1 VSETISSTIEDV
13 SARKV
18 LDSRGNW
25 TIEVDVV
32 TASGFG
38 RCTAPSGASTG
49 KFEALSYPEGGVDK
63 AVSKVQEVIAQ
74 EIVGMNAEEQE
85 EIDSALRDVDG
96 TENFSNIGGN
106 TAVAVSLAVAK
117 AAASSRDISL
127 FKYLGGDSNA
137 LPYPLGNVI
146 GGGAHA
152 SNATDIQ
159 EFLVIPIGASDVQQ
173 ALWTNSEVHRRVKDE
188 LSARGKAIG
197 LGKGDEGA
205 WAPSIGDEEAL
216 EVLSKVT
223 AEVGDE
229 LGVEISLGVDVA
241 SSEMWDQGKG
251 RYVYKREGV
260 ERTKEEQVEHI
271 LELIERYDL
280 YYVEDPLEEEDFQ
293 GFAELTKGSK
303 ALICG
308 DDLYVT
314 NIKRIGKGV
323 KAGSSRAVLIKPNQI
338 GTLTDTFKAINL
350 ANKNSL
356 ATVFS
361 HRSGETVDDTI
372 AHLAVA
378 FGCPI
383 IKTGVVG
390 GERVAKLNELIRIE
404 EELERRARM
413 AHLPLLGG
421 NK

>member
-1 VSETISSTIEDV
+1 M
-13 SARKV
+13 
-18 LDSRGNW
+18 
-25 TIEVDVV
+25 V
-32 TASGFG
+32 TPSGFG
-38 RCTAPSGASTG
+38 RCAAPSGASTG
-49 KFEALSYPEGGVDK
+49 KFEVQSYPEGGVDE
-63 AVSKVQEVIAQ
+63 AVRKVQETVAP

-85 EIDSALRDVDG
+85 AIDSVLKDVDG
-96 TENFSNIGGN
+96 TDNFSNIGGN

-117 AAASSRDISL
+117 AAASSRGISL
-127 FKYLGGDSNA
+127 FRYLGGNSDA
-137 LPYPLGNVI
+137 LPYPLGNII

-159 EFLVIPIGASDVQQ
+159 EFLVIPTGASDIRQ

-188 LSARGKAIG
+188 LSARGNTNS

-205 WAPSIGDEEAL
+205 WAPSIGDEKAL
-216 EVLSKVT
+216 DVLARVT

-229 LGVEISLGVDVA
+229 LGIETRLGVDVA
-241 SSEMWDQGKG
+241 SSEMWDPDRK
-251 RYVYKREGV
+251 RYVYQREGV
-260 ERTKEEQVEHI
+260 ERTREEQVEHI
-271 LELIERYDL
+271 LGLIEMYDL
-280 YYVEDPLEEEDFQ
+280 YYVEDPLEEGDFK
-293 GFAELTKGSK
+293 GFAEVTKCSK
-303 ALICG
+303 PLICG

-314 NIKRIGKGV
+314 NIKRIEKGV

-338 GTLTDTFKAINL
+338 GTLTDTFKAINV

-361 HRSGETVDDTI
+361 HRSGETSDDTI

-390 GERVAKLNELIRIE
+390 GERVVKLNELIRIE
-404 EELERRARM
+404 EELGRRARM
-413 AHLPLLGG
+413 APLPLRR
-421 NK
+421 K